1 MAPDGVE
8 NNPKRRV
15 RPSCIN
21 WSEIDTVLLDMDG
34 TLLDLNFDL
43 HFWLEY
49 LPLVYANKHNLTHQQ
64 SKDKIVPMLE
74 AEQGKL
80 HWYCLDYWQK
90 ILELDIVKLKQDVS
104 HLIQIHPFVLEFLAQ
119 AKQHHKKIYLVTNA
133 HPKTIQLKMNI
144 TNLEY
149 YFDKIISSHD
159 YNAAKEEQE
168 FWQKLK
174 EEIHLDKQKSIFFDD
189 SLSVLNSAK
198 KFGIGTV
205 VAISKPSSKI
215 NTKQIKGFV
224 NIETFEHALPL
235 KHH

>member
-1 MAPDGVE
+1 MAPAGVE
-8 NNPKRRV
+8 NNPKRKARL
-15 RPSCIN
+15 SSIN

-133 HPKTIQLKMNI
+133 HPKTIQLKMNV
-144 TNLEY
+144 TNLED

-168 FWQKLK
+168 FWQKLE

-215 NTKQIKGFV
+215 DTKQVQGFV